1 MPHKIL
7 IWQVAPGA
15 YLRPLPER
23 RLTTQTGGS
32 RVARLTI
39 QWGGGFNGEVNRV
52 EINLGRNRSV
62 P

>member
-23 RLTTQTGGS
+23 RLTTQSGHGLIGVHPREAT
-32 RVARLTI
+32 A
-39 QWGGGFNGEVNRV
+39 
-52 EINLGRNRSV
+52 
-62 P
+62 